1 MAKDQKREQ
10 ALPEKSFVDGLTNWE
25 KKKSTI
31 LKACI
36 FFAVYIVVGGFI
48 YNAWFEET
56 SFIDAIYFT
65 SITASTVG
73 YGDVVPTTDGQKL
86 FTTFYLLL
94 GVIVVLGMFVTILV
108 DDLFDSVNNARDK
121 IMSTKEDHII
131 HKVEG
136 GTKPLPEFEK
146 RFLAYWRVMIFRIPY
161 ILACFLPP
169 IVFAIVENNTNPPT
183 APQWNWV
190 DVIYYTVVTATTI
203 GYGDVFPRNQWVR
216 LVCVFYV
223 PFCVI
228 ALTMV
233 MSAFSNVYMS
243 RKTDETEQRF
253 LQRKL
258 RQKDLIAMDID
269 MNDTVTRAEFFGFM
283 FVMMGKCEPEFIEK
297 LSKVFNRLDK
307 DNNGTLTM
315 KDLLR
320 NLDHPDIEDDDDDNF
335 TPINPNPNYD
345 DDQTSNGESTIYV

>member
-203 GYGDVFPRNQWVR
+203 GYGDVVPRTEAIR

-223 PFCVI
+223 PFCVVT
-228 ALTMV
+228 LTMV
-233 MSAFSNVYMS
+233 MSAVSNVYMT
-243 RKTDETEQRF
+243 RKTNEAEKRF
-253 LQRKL
+253 LQRKMK
-258 RQKDLIAMDID
+258 QSDLNAMDMD
-269 MNDTVTRAEFFGFM
+269 MDGVVSRAEFLLFM
-283 FVMMGKCEPEFIEK
+283 IMHMGKVEEEFIDK
-297 LSKVFNRLDK
+297 LKTVFDQLDK
-307 DNNGTLTM
+307 DKTGTLTVA
-315 KDLLR
+315 DLMGKMGINHDNGPILMSQIS
-320 NLDHPDIEDDDDDNF
+320 DIPADSDDD
-335 TPINPNPNYD
+335 
-345 DDQTSNGESTIYV
+345 SVLSHVWV